1 MNFTKS
7 YLKLYAVTDRTWLKG
22 QTLAFQIEEA
32 LKGGVTI
39 VQLRE
44 KGLSTKAFVQE
55 ALAIK
60 AITTRY
66 NVPLIINDNV
76 EVALLSDADGVHL
89 GLDDMSVSKARTLLG
104 PDKII
109 GASARTIERALEA
122 ESEGATYLGVG
133 AIFGTTTKQDAKTIT
148 LDLLHSICLATAI
161 PVVAIGGINE
171 ANLLQLK
178 GVGISGVAVISSL
191 FAKTD
196 IYVAAQALSKLS
208 QEVIQI

>member
-1 MNFTKS
+1 MNFMKS

-178 GVGISGVAVISSL
+178 GLGISGVAVISSL
-191 FAKTD
+191 FAKTN

>member
-208 QEVIQI
+208 QEVIPI

>member
-22 QTLAFQIEEA
+22 QPLAFQIEEA

-171 ANLLQLK
+171 ATLLQLK
-178 GVGISGVAVISSL
+178 GLGISGVAVISSL

>member
-32 LKGGVTI
+32 LKGGVTV

-178 GVGISGVAVISSL
+178 GLGISGVAVISSL

>member
-76 EVALLSDADGVHL
+76 EVALPS
-89 GLDDMSVSKARTLLG
+89 RF
-104 PDKII
+104 
-109 GASARTIERALEA
+109 R
-122 ESEGATYLGVG
+122 
-133 AIFGTTTKQDAKTIT
+133 
-148 LDLLHSICLATAI
+148 
-161 PVVAIGGINE
+161 
-171 ANLLQLK
+171 
-178 GVGISGVAVISSL
+178 
-191 FAKTD
+191 
-196 IYVAAQALSKLS
+196 
-208 QEVIQI
+208 

>member
-109 GASARTIERALEA
+109 GASARTIKRALEV

-178 GVGISGVAVISSL
+178 GLGISGVAVISSL

>member
-1 MNFTKS
+1 MNFMKS
-7 YLKLYAVTDRTWLKG
+7 YLKLYAVADRTWLKG

-178 GVGISGVAVISSL
+178 GLGISGVAVISSL

>member
-122 ESEGATYLGVG
+122 EAEGATYLGVG

-178 GVGISGVAVISSL
+178 GLGISGVAVISSL

>member
-178 GVGISGVAVISSL
+178 GLGISGVAVISSL

>member
-7 YLKLYAVTDRTWLKG
+7 YLKLYAITDRTWLKG

-178 GVGISGVAVISSL
+178 GLGISGVAVISSL

>member
-1 MNFTKS
+1 MNFMKS

-133 AIFGTTTKQDAKTIT
+133 TIFGTTTKQDAKTIT

-178 GVGISGVAVISSL
+178 GLGISGVAVISSL

>member
-7 YLKLYAVTDRTWLKG
+7 DLKLYAVTDRTWLKG

-178 GVGISGVAVISSL
+178 GLGISGVAVISSL

>member
-1 MNFTKS
+1 MKS

-178 GVGISGVAVISSL
+178 GLGISGVAVISSL
-191 FAKTD
+191 FAKTN

>member
-148 LDLLHSICLATAI
+148 LDLLYSICLATAI

-178 GVGISGVAVISSL
+178 GLGISGVAVISSL

>member
-109 GASARTIERALEA
+109 GAAARTIERAVEA

-178 GVGISGVAVISSL
+178 GLGISGVAVISSL

>member
-171 ANLLQLK
+171 ATLLQLK
-178 GVGISGVAVISSL
+178 GLGISGVAVISSL

>member
-60 AITTRY
+60 SITKRY

-178 GVGISGVAVISSL
+178 GLGISGVAVISSL

>member
-171 ANLLQLK
+171 LIYFNLR
-178 GVGISGVAVISSL
+178 V
-191 FAKTD
+191 
-196 IYVAAQALSKLS
+196 
-208 QEVIQI
+208 

>member
-1 MNFTKS
+1 
-7 YLKLYAVTDRTWLKG
+7 
-22 QTLAFQIEEA
+22 
-32 LKGGVTI
+32 
-39 VQLRE
+39 
-44 KGLSTKAFVQE
+44 
-55 ALAIK
+55 
-60 AITTRY
+60 
-66 NVPLIINDNV
+66 
-76 EVALLSDADGVHL
+76 
-89 GLDDMSVSKARTLLG
+89 MSVSKARTLLG

-178 GVGISGVAVISSL
+178 GLGISGVAVISSL

>member
-22 QTLAFQIEEA
+22 QTLACQIEEA

-178 GVGISGVAVISSL
+178 GLGISGVAVISSL

>member
-171 ANLLQLK
+171 ANLLQLN
-178 GVGISGVAVISSL
+178 GLGISGVAVISSL

>member
-1 MNFTKS
+1 MKS

-133 AIFGTTTKQDAKTIT
+133 TIFGTTTKQDAKTIT

-178 GVGISGVAVISSL
+178 GLGISGVAVISSL